1 MRPDET
7 LKKARI
13 HALKLNL
20 DSNPT
25 ELHRSEPDT
34 LYGEK
39 KRHCNYCNEMYQIYL
54 ILLFF

>member
-39 KRHCNYCNEMYQIYL
+39 KHIAIIAMKCIKY
-54 ILLFF
+54 ILSYFFF